1 VTPRALARRYAQA
14 MFDVAKKRGASEQA
28 AGEIAPL
35 AEAIREHGE
44 LRGVLE
50 NPAIPIEKKVAI
62 ADALLAA
69 AGGGRAEVQ
78 RLVRMLAERGRLT
91 LLPDIA
97 EAYAELV
104 LEANRVMPA
113 EVVTA
118 APLSDETRAALV
130 DALGKATGAEIRIT
144 ERVDPAI
151 IGGLVARVGSLVF
164 DSSVTHQLEQLRQ
177 RLRAQM

>member
-1 VTPRALARRYAQA
+1 
-14 MFDVAKKRGASEQA
+14 MFDVARKRGAAEQA
-28 AGEIAPL
+28 AREIAPL
-35 AEAIREHGE
+35 AEAIREHEE

-50 NPAIPIEKKVAI
+50 NPAIPIEKKGAI
-62 ADALLAA
+62 AAALLAA
-69 AGGGRAEVQ
+69 AGGGSAEVQ

-91 LLPDIA
+91 LLPAIA
-97 EAYAELV
+97 EVYVELA

-130 DALGKATGAEIRIT
+130 DALGRATGAEIRIT

-177 RLRAQM
+177 KLRAQM